1 MFGLNRDI
9 NRNDFGN
16 FTNNLKPV
24 DTSTKFKV
32 RC

>member
-16 FTNNLKPV
+16 FINNLKLV
-24 DTSTKFKV
+24 DISIKFKV